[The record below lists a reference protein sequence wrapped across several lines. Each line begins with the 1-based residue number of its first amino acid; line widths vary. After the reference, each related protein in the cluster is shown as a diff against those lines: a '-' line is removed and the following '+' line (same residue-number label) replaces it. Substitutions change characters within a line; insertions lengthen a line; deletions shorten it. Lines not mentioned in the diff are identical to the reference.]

1 MFTFKQTMRKYLSLL
16 FITISFVSFAQ
27 FQENVF
33 EQDKS
38 ASGEQKARVETRGND
53 EQSSSETADSA
64 EDDDDTPPPHPGE
77 EPVPID
83 GLLPFLFLTGLFF
96 IIYYKGKNKK
106 INI

>member
-1 MFTFKQTMRKYLSLL
+1 MRKYLSLL

-27 FQENVF
+27 FQDNVF

-38 ASGEQKARVETRGND
+38 ASVQHRSGADVQGDAG
-53 EQSSSETADSA
+53 QSSSGTLSSAD
-64 EDDDDTPPPHPGE
+64 DNQGGPPASPGD

-83 GLLPFLFLTGLFF
+83 GFLPFLFLTGLVF
-96 IIYYKGKNKK
+96 IIYYRGKHKK

>member
-1 MFTFKQTMRKYLSLL
+1 MRKYLSLL

-27 FQENVF
+27 FQDNVF

-38 ASGEQKARVETRGND
+38 TTLQQETSIGIQD
-53 EQSSSETADSA
+53 EGGQSSSLV
-64 EDDDDTPPPHPGE
+64 PGPGE
-77 EPVPID
+77 QEEGPGNAGDEPVPID
-83 GLLPFLFLTGLFF
+83 GLLPFLFLTGLVF